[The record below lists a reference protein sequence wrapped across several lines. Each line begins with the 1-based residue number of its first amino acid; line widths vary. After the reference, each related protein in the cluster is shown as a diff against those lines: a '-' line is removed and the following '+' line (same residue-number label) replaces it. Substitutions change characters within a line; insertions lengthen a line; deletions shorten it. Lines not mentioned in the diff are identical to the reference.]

1 MKIQRWTGLL
11 VGILSLAFFCV
22 PASGQ
27 KRQPDVWFEPTAQ
40 ELVEA
45 MLEMAKVTKD
55 DVVYDLGCGDGR
67 IVITAAK
74 KFGARGVG
82 VDIDPV
88 RIRESNENA
97 RKEGVTHLVRFFEK
111 DLFETDIREATV
123 VALYL
128 FRELNVR
135 LRPKLFR
142 ELRPGTRIVSNTYD
156 MGDWRP
162 DDMGRVHIKMYY
174 YWVIPANV
182 AGRWFW
188 SIPSAT
194 GREHFTMRL
203 EQQFQEIRGKVT
215 IEGKRVSIGDA
226 ELKGDQLSFGVSYK
240 SQGQKTVT
248 RFSGHVTGDTI
259 KGGLQIQG
267 RPSEGIQD
275 WIAKRVP

>member
-1 MKIQRWTGLL
+1 
-11 VGILSLAFFCV
+11 
-22 PASGQ
+22 
-27 KRQPDVWFEPTAQ
+27 VWFEPTAQ

>member
-1 MKIQRWTGLL
+1 MRIQRLTGLL
-11 VGILSLAFFCV
+11 VLILSLTCISV
-22 PASGQ
+22 PVSGQ

-45 MLEMAKVTKD
+45 MLEMARVTKD

-88 RIRESNENA
+88 RIKESNENA
-97 RKEGVTHLVRFFEK
+97 RKEGVTHLVKFFEQ
-111 DLFETDIREATV
+111 DLFETDVREATV

-156 MGDWRP
+156 MGEWRP

-174 YWVIPANV
+174 YWVMPANV

-188 SIPSAT
+188 SIPSAI
-194 GREHFTMRL
+194 GRQHWSMRL

-226 ELKGDQLSFGVSYK
+226 ELKGDQLSFEVGYK
-240 SQGQKTVT
+240 SQGQETVM
-248 RFSGHVTGDTI
+248 RFSGHITGDTI
-259 KGGLQIQG
+259 KGSLQVQG
-267 RPSEGIQD
+267 GPSKGIQD

>member
-1 MKIQRWTGLL
+1 
-11 VGILSLAFFCV
+11 
-22 PASGQ
+22 
-27 KRQPDVWFEPTAQ
+27 VWFEPTAQ
-40 ELVEA
+40 ELVET
-45 MLEMAKVTKD
+45 MLEMARVTKD

-88 RIRESNENA
+88 RIKESNENA

-111 DLFETDIREATV
+111 DLFETDISEATV

-128 FRELNVR
+128 FEELNVR

-142 ELRPGTRIVSNTYD
+142 ELKPGTRIVSNTYG
-156 MGDWRP
+156 MGEWRP

-174 YWVIPANV
+174 YWVIPATV

-188 SIPSAT
+188 SIPSAM
-194 GREHFTMRL
+194 GRQHWSMRL
-203 EQQFQEIRGKVT
+203 AQQFQEIRGQ
-215 IEGKRVSIGDA
+215 INIQGKRVSIADA
-226 ELKGDQLSFGVSYK
+226 QLKGDQLSFGGRYK
-240 SQGQKTVT
+240 SQGQETVM
-248 RFSGHVTGDTI
+248 RFSGRVIGDTI
-259 KGGLQIQG
+259 NGRLQVQG
-267 RPSEGIQD
+267 RPFDGIQD

>member
-1 MKIQRWTGLL
+1 
-11 VGILSLAFFCV
+11 
-22 PASGQ
+22 
-27 KRQPDVWFEPTAQ
+27 VWFEPTAE

-74 KFGARGVG
+74 KYGARGVG

-156 MGDWRP
+156 MGEWRP
-162 DDMGRVHIKMYY
+162 DDVGRVHMKMYY

-188 SIPSAT
+188 SMPSVM
-194 GREHFTMRL
+194 GRQHWSMRL
-203 EQQFQEIRGKVT
+203 EQQFQEIRGKVN
-215 IEGKRVSIGDA
+215 IEGKRVSIGNA
-226 ELKGDQLSFGVSYK
+226 ELKGDQLSFGVDYK
-240 SQGQKTVT
+240 SQGQKTAM
-248 RFSGHVTGDTI
+248 RFSGQVTGDTI
-259 KGGLQIQG
+259 RGNIQAQGG
-267 RPSEGIQD
+267 PFEGVQN

>member
-1 MKIQRWTGLL
+1 MKIRRLMGLL
-11 VGILSLAFFCV
+11 VLLLSLTFLCV
-22 PASGQ
+22 PVSGQ
-27 KRQPDVWFEPTAQ
+27 KRQPDVWYEPTPQ

-45 MLEMAKVTKD
+45 MLEMAGVTKD

-67 IVITAAK
+67 FVITAAK

-88 RIRESNENA
+88 RIKESNENA
-97 RKEGVTHLVRFFEK
+97 RKEGVTHLVRFVEK
-111 DLFETDIREATV
+111 DLFETDISEATV

-135 LRPKLFR
+135 LRPRLFR
-142 ELRPGTRIVSNTYD
+142 ELKPGTRIISNTYD
-156 MGDWRP
+156 MGEWRP
-162 DDMGRVHIKMYY
+162 DDMGRIHIKMYY

-188 SIPSAT
+188 SISSAM
-194 GREHFTMRL
+194 GRQHCTMRL
-203 EQQFQEIRGKVT
+203 EQQFQEIRGKVN
-215 IEGKRVSIGDA
+215 IQGKRVSIGDA
-226 ELKGDQLSFGVSYK
+226 QLKGDQLSFGVRYK
-240 SQGQKTVT
+240 SQGQETVL

-259 KGGLQIQG
+259 KGSLQVQG
-267 RPSEGIQD
+267 GPFEGIQD